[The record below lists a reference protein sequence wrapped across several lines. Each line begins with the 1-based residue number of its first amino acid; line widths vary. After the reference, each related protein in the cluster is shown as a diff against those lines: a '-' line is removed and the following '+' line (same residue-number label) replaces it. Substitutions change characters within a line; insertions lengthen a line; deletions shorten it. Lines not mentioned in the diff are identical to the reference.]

1 MVITNVEYDE
11 CIKKSFFSN
20 DNINGK
26 FDPQYLSYNMIPYEK
41 LKEFHYQTSFFLN
54 FYASLYIELKKF
66 ESSINYVITKFTKTI
81 ENLGIIIDTT
91 TTTYK
96 LSTFII
102 DSTRDNNYNFKFY
115 VKTFES
121 KTANQNEL
129 YAYENTLSSSI
140 AYEKVYSSIIDISRP
155 VFGSN
160 PITLVPN
167 NPSNIN
173 YLLRKKLQTNYSYDY
188 FNGSNLTKKNYLS
201 YMPDNTSKFKEII
214 EEVFSQTPENIIGY
228 LLYKKLYYNV
238 ILFNI
243 SIQNSIRFNYL
254 NYYNNHIT
262 INNLNNNY
270 KYIKFN
276 ISQRININKNIT
288 CDILIVGGGGGGGS
302 YYGGGGGG
310 GQVKYYTNNSFNNK
324 NGDSIEL
331 ISGEYN
337 INIGN
342 GGSAGNNGES
352 SYIINPSSV
361 KIIEAY
367 GGGAGGTTRN
377 RNLKGNT
384 GRTIGG
390 AGGAAGYSG
399 NYHGNDWTSIG
410 VNGGDGANSYGHGGG
425 GGGGVRIDS
434 SNNGIRGNYS
444 EYSSYFRGNRGNG
457 GYGLTIDITGTSIGY
472 GGGGGGSGP
481 PNIDFRNGRGVHGG
495 GRGASQMA
503 SSEEHI
509 ATSGIANTGGGGGG
523 GYNVF
528 YDNYSTGDNYLG
540 GSGGSGIII
549 IKYQD
554 NHNDIIIN
562 KILSDNEIRYNEN
575 LNNSNIINTIKE
587 NKQNITELYKIHFID
602 NKNDYLLEKNN
613 YINKL
618 NILNNTKS
626 EFYKTQEKLNISIK
640 LYNEQYKKYNL
651 YKNKSIYIII
661 VLIVIVISI
670 LLISVFP
677 LFSNTTNN
685 IIYII
690 LLILL
695 IILIYYIYSSNITEK
710 FVDIGSATS
719 PITIRDKQY
728 NILTY
733 NKFIPYINEYVN
745 AYNDLLNNLRQN
757 MYTIGSK
764 SFSQDANIYLYNL
777 YLEKKKL
784 IESNNIKSTKLFN
797 FIEIIKKHM
806 NYLNNI
812 ILIISLFFIILLKSL
827 IIYSILSISYI
838 YIIIVA
844 VILLIILMI
853 YFTIVIIQ
861 PTRMVADKKYWASV
875 NPSSKAIIR
884 I

>member
-1 MVITNVEYDE
+1 MVE
-11 CIKKSFFSN
+11 
-20 DNINGK
+20 
-26 FDPQYLSYNMIPYEK
+26 
-41 LKEFHYQTSFFLN
+41 
-54 FYASLYIELKKF
+54 
-66 ESSINYVITKFTKTI
+66 
-81 ENLGIIIDTT
+81 
-91 TTTYK
+91 
-96 LSTFII
+96 
-102 DSTRDNNYNFKFY
+102 
-115 VKTFES
+115 
-121 KTANQNEL
+121 
-129 YAYENTLSSSI
+129 
-140 AYEKVYSSIIDISRP
+140 
-155 VFGSN
+155 
-160 PITLVPN
+160 
-167 NPSNIN
+167 
-173 YLLRKKLQTNYSYDY
+173 
-188 FNGSNLTKKNYLS
+188 
-201 YMPDNTSKFKEII
+201 
-214 EEVFSQTPENIIGY
+214 
-228 LLYKKLYYNV
+228 
-238 ILFNI
+238 
-243 SIQNSIRFNYL
+243 
-254 NYYNNHIT
+254 
-262 INNLNNNY
+262 
-270 KYIKFN
+270 
-276 ISQRININKNIT
+276 
-288 CDILIVGGGGGGGS
+288 
-302 YYGGGGGG
+302 
-310 GQVKYYTNNSFNNK
+310 
-324 NGDSIEL
+324 
-331 ISGEYN
+331 
-337 INIGN
+337 
-342 GGSAGNNGES
+342 
-352 SYIINPSSV
+352 
-361 KIIEAY
+361 
-367 GGGAGGTTRN
+367 
-377 RNLKGNT
+377 
-384 GRTIGG
+384 
-390 AGGAAGYSG
+390 
-399 NYHGNDWTSIG
+399 
-410 VNGGDGANSYGHGGG
+410 
-425 GGGGVRIDS
+425 
-434 SNNGIRGNYS
+434 
-444 EYSSYFRGNRGNG
+444 
-457 GYGLTIDITGTSIGY
+457 
-472 GGGGGGSGP
+472 
-481 PNIDFRNGRGVHGG
+481 
-495 GRGASQMA
+495 
-503 SSEEHI
+503 
-509 ATSGIANTGGGGGG
+509 GG

-764 SFSQDANIYLYNL
+764 SFSQDANIYLYNI

-784 IESNNIKSTKLFN
+784 IESNNIKLTKLFN